1 MLRKLLLRW
10 IEKLQSQE
18 DDTDIEEIM
27 KVVNDLSN
35 HEGKGTNCRSRI
47 RKRMS

>member
-27 KVVNDLSN
+27 KVVNDLSDY
-35 HEGKGTNCRSRI
+35 GKDRSYRCG
-47 RKRMS
+47 

>member
-18 DDTDIEEIM
+18 DDTDIEEIV
-27 KVVNDLSN
+27 KSFNELSN
-35 HEGKGTNCRSRI
+35 QLSYEKVKNRI
-47 RKRMS
+47 

>member
-27 KVVNDLSN
+27 KVVNDLN
-35 HEGKGTNCRSRI
+35 DYGKDRSHRCG
-47 RKRMS
+47 

>member
-18 DDTDIEEIM
+18 DDTDIEEIL
-27 KVVNDLSN
+27 KGFNELSN
-35 HEGKGTNCRSRI
+35 QLSYEKVKSRI
-47 RKRMS
+47 

>member
-18 DDTDIEEIM
+18 DDTDIEEIV
-27 KVVNDLSN
+27 KGFNELSK
-35 HEGKGTNCRSRI
+35 HEGKGTISIIAEARPR
-47 RKRMS
+47 